1 MDFSLKSVV
10 VVSILS
16 ITTETSSIVFSR
28 IGSRMSI
35 LVTLFIMGF
44 FGTAA
49 SLAPHF
55 YVYIALRFVV
65 GAALAGIS
73 ISIATLSKS

>member
-1 MDFSLKSVV
+1 MSLLV
-10 VVSILS
+10 
-16 ITTETSSIVFSR
+16 THGIVFSR
-28 IGSRMSI
+28 VGSQMSI
-35 LVTLFIMGF
+35 LVALFIMGF
-44 FGTAA
+44 FGTAV

-55 YVYIALRFVV
+55 YVYIALRFIV